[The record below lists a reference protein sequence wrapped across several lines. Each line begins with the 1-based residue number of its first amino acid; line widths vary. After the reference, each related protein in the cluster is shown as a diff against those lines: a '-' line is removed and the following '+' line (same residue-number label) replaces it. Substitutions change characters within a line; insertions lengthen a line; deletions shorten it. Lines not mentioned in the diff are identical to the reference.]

1 MAGDITS
8 QEVQQEEIRSA
19 PAGEAT
25 PDAAAAAAPDDAP
38 AATEDTAAVVT
49 EAAAEIATPAGENS
63 AEVETA
69 PEQEEP
75 VSIEEATAAAPPA
88 AAAAAAGSSMRESVS
103 IDPQSGRVMSAPAA
117 RAGRVPPGGHSTLS
131 LW

>member
-8 QEVQQEEIRSA
+8 QEVQQEEISSA

-88 AAAAAAGSSMRESVS
+88 AAAAGSSMRESVS